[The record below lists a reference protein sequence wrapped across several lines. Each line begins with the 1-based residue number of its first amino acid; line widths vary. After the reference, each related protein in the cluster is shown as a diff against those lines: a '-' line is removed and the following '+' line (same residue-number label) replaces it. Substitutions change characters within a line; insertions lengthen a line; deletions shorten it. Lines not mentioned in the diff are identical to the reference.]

1 MMTSRVRSCTST
13 FVPRSSP
20 VLRPGRGAS
29 FRAPACRRSRRMVAA
44 AANANQ
50 NLRRVLPLGPA
61 RRAPV
66 SAPRSLVPHL
76 RCSVAAWGISPKF
89 DLSRLQAAK
98 TPNAPAITYENK
110 TMSYGEL
117 DELTDRMAFWL
128 QKQGCGLESIGVIY
142 MNKQTEYMVAY
153 IAILKAGAAYLPMD
167 VAYPPDL
174 VDMVLADA
182 KPKAIITT
190 AEYYERSG
198 SKFGPVF
205 LLGAP

>member
-1 MMTSRVRSCTST
+1 MPGTCQSECMAS
-13 FVPRSSP
+13 SSP
-20 VLRPGRGAS
+20 G
-29 FRAPACRRSRRMVAA
+29 PACRG
-44 AANANQ
+44 
-50 NLRRVLPLGPA
+50 PLS
-61 RRAPV
+61 V
-66 SAPRSLVPHL
+66 PRPTSL
-76 RCSVAAWGISPKF
+76 CSLCASHSQLATWGNFPDF
-89 DLSRLQAAK
+89 DLSGVQAAK

-110 TMSYGEL
+110 TLSYGEL

-128 QKQGCGLESIGVIY
+128 QQQGCGLESIGVIY

-198 SKFGPVF
+198 SKFGQIPFFVCGPQWKEE
-205 LLGAP
+205 LPTERISHVRPAGMTWESLA